1 MHQKNKLT
9 SHRSL
14 EADRVHKTVSSLS
27 QIYICFFLK
36 CSRIPPIWEFK
47 IYNNGKTQTLPQM
60 LKEARPVTKYQP
72 QRIQPV
78 YKWISVGLMLLS
90 MRRPA
95 ASDSTKCVQ
104 SKWLSSPILGWKLLP
119 VHAQAESIDHDSFRD
134 LYTFFK
140 IWTLYKNRSRNF
152 TETGTSP
159 REKTLSSYERAGGKR
174 RGKMLWLTKKKN
186 WNKRKTKKI
195 IIIKWKSKTESQN
208 FKFEPATTF
217 SPAFQTIPSHCVF
230 LCPFFCHFGVSAKK
244 KGGQT
249 LTSPI

>member
-1 MHQKNKLT
+1 
-9 SHRSL
+9 
-14 EADRVHKTVSSLS
+14 
-27 QIYICFFLK
+27 
-36 CSRIPPIWEFK
+36 
-47 IYNNGKTQTLPQM
+47 M

-186 WNKRKTKKI
+186 RNKRKTKKI

-217 SPAFQTIPSHCVF
+217 SPAFQTTPSHCVF

-244 KGGQT
+244 KRGANINFTYLIQKFLSSSHT
-249 LTSPI
+249 QNISRISSCTWKHCYFFFFLKAMPS

>member
-1 MHQKNKLT
+1 
-9 SHRSL
+9 
-14 EADRVHKTVSSLS
+14 
-27 QIYICFFLK
+27 
-36 CSRIPPIWEFK
+36 
-47 IYNNGKTQTLPQM
+47 M
-60 LKEARPVTKYQP
+60 LKEARPMTKYQP
-72 QRIQPV
+72 QRIQSV

-119 VHAQAESIDHDSFRD
+119 VGACSSRVYRPRSFSWF
-134 LYTFFK
+134 LYIFFK

-174 RGKMLWLTKKKN
+174 RGKMLWLTKKKKQ
-186 WNKRKTKKI
+186 KRKTKKI

-217 SPAFQTIPSHCVF
+217 SPVFQMIPSHCVF